1 MKRYIVLLIVA
12 FFSYLVA
19 FSQATGCVEEV
30 NWEANQKQEK
40 SKEAEKSAPSIS
52 FYGGQIF
59 ISNVPENSSVE
70 VKNMLGENV
79 LVFRMTSTE
88 GRFSVDL
95 KRGFYIVRVGDYLQ
109 RIVVK

>member
-1 MKRYIVLLIVA
+1 MKRYIMLL
-12 FFSYLVA
+12 LVA
-19 FSQATGCVEEV
+19 FLSYGVAFPQVAECVEDANGV
-30 NWEANQKQEK
+30 ANQKQEK
-40 SKEAEKSAPSIS
+40 SKEAENAAPSIS
-52 FYGGQIF
+52 YYGGQIF
-59 ISNVPENSSVE
+59 ISDVPENSVVE

-95 KRGFYIVRVGDYLQ
+95 KRGFYIIRVGDYLQ